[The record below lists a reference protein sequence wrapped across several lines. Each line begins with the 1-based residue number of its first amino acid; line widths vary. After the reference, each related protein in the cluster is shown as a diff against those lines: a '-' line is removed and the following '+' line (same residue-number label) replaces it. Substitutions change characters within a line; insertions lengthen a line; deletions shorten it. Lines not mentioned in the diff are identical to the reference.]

1 MSKLEELKTERESII
16 KEMKRIRFEQSVD
29 IKMRMNE
36 LERKMGELS
45 RQIKIENE
53 ILLRQIRREE
63 YNKKFETRLDMDISG
78 TARIL
83 EERKKKQEIQEFE
96 EWKKIREEEKLKQEF
111 EEFKKFKQRQE
122 EKRPIK
128 ESETSIQNIKGYE
141 TFVHKP
147 LKIYEE
153 KPEENI
159 HESQESSGEKMEVK
173 PFFEKY
179 QEYLETT
186 SESDK
191 EEERTFRFILISKI

>member
-16 KEMKRIRFEQSVD
+16 KEIKKIRFEQSVD

-78 TARIL
+78 TTRIL

-96 EWKKIREEEKLKQEF
+96 EWKKTSGKDHLHLSLVF
-111 EEFKKFKQRQE
+111 FK
-122 EKRPIK
+122 
-128 ESETSIQNIKGYE
+128 
-141 TFVHKP
+141 
-147 LKIYEE
+147 
-153 KPEENI
+153 
-159 HESQESSGEKMEVK
+159 SS
-173 PFFEKY
+173 
-179 QEYLETT
+179 TN
-186 SESDK
+186 S
-191 EEERTFRFILISKI
+191 

>member
-16 KEMKRIRFEQSVD
+16 KEIKKIRFEQSVD

-83 EERKKKQEIQEFE
+83 LIQ
-96 EWKKIREEEKLKQEF
+96 
-111 EEFKKFKQRQE
+111 
-122 EKRPIK
+122 
-128 ESETSIQNIKGYE
+128 
-141 TFVHKP
+141 
-147 LKIYEE
+147 
-153 KPEENI
+153 
-159 HESQESSGEKMEVK
+159 
-173 PFFEKY
+173 FEKIHSYNQILRKSFYLLFY
-179 QEYLETT
+179 Q
-186 SESDK
+186 K
-191 EEERTFRFILISKI
+191 ELLF